1 MEQQVRR
8 LVTRSDFDGL
18 ACAMMLKELNLIDTI
33 KFVHP
38 KDVQDGKIELS
49 KNDITTNLPYD
60 PRVSIAFDH
69 HESEVDRLKATETNG
84 KLEKILEI
92 SNLQTAQTIYNAV
105 ATKKDDAGENV
116 RYYAAYEGTIK
127 AGIDFSKIVIDHDS
141 DTNTITV
148 TLPPAEILESTV
160 NPGTVEY
167 IFIDKKAETETVAQ
181 EAYRLCK
188 EDLQQRAEADK
199 DKLLD
204 VAAENAG
211 NAVEGLI
218 RPWLDPQV
226 QLIIK

>member
-1 MEQQVRR
+1 MITLPETKTKIKPKVLIPVIAAAVAVIVLIAVIAGVSGGSAEKQ
-8 LVTRSDFDGL
+8 LTTVT
-18 ACAMMLKELNLIDTI
+18 T
-33 KFVHP
+33 
-38 KDVQDGKIELS
+38 
-49 KNDITTNLPYD
+49 
-60 PRVSIAFDH
+60 
-69 HESEVDRLKATETNG
+69 